1 MREYDSLR
9 RRTKALVTAALV
21 AMVASWCLGGA
32 PARADAPATYYLAL
46 GDSGAVGVQAGRGPT
61 DEGYTDD
68 LHAALK
74 ARRPGLRLVKLG
86 CPGETTTT
94 MLKGGICSYAA
105 GSQMN
110 AALDF
115 LKRHRGRVRYVT
127 LSIGV
132 NNVGCMLDGDLAC
145 GLKGV
150 GGLVTELP
158 QITAGLR
165 AAGGGTP
172 VYASMTYYDPGL
184 ASWVKGDRATA
195 IASVPMLDAFNG
207 VQRAA
212 ALAGGFKVA
221 DVATAFAAHAFST
234 EVALPPYG
242 TVPLNVARICA
253 WTSQCARGDGHANA
267 TGYRHIA
274 AAFLTTLT

>member
-1 MREYDSLR
+1 MIWLAIRL
-9 RRTKALVTAALV
+9 KVLGAVVVLV
-21 AMVASWCLGGA
+21 LGLGIG
-32 PARADAPATYYLAL
+32 PARAASATYYLAL

-74 ARRPGLRLVKLG
+74 ARQPGLRLVKLG

-94 MLKGGICSYAA
+94 MLRGGICAYAA

-132 NNVGCMLDGDLAC
+132 NNTGCLLGGDVAC

-150 GGLVTELP
+150 GSLLGELP
-158 QITAGLR
+158 RITGGLR

-184 ASWVKGDRATA
+184 ASWVKGDRVTA
-195 IASVPMLDAFNG
+195 IASVPLLDAFNG

-212 ALAGGFKVA
+212 ALASGFKVA
-221 DVATAFAAHAFST
+221 DVSTAFAAHDFAT
-234 EVALPPYG
+234 EVTMAPYG

-253 WTSQCARGDGHANA
+253 WTSQCTAGDGHANA
-267 TGYRHIA
+267 AGYRTIA
-274 AAFLTTLT
+274 GAFLRAVS